1 MDLCEIE
8 ARVSSRKARAT
19 QRNPLNPAL
28 PSEEL
33 NLAEEA
39 FQMEESACKEKSL
52 NPRDEEVAKE
62 LG

>member
-1 MDLCEIE
+1 MPPHRCL
-8 ARVSSRKARAT
+8 
-19 QRNPLNPAL
+19 PLNPAL